1 VEANARTSL
10 LFKCLNMLV
19 LHINV
24 LGRRV
29 LPLLLAD
36 QKNAGIIKRLVDYRF
51 IKSLLHGVRVVV
63 RLKDNIVAEKKRMD

>member
-1 VEANARTSL
+1 
-10 LFKCLNMLV
+10 MLV